1 MAYLEMREI
10 TKRFPGVQA
19 LDRVNLAVE
28 SGEIHALLGENGAGK
43 STLVKI
49 LAGAYQKDAGSILLR
64 LVGRMDLHRLPV
76 QQY

>member
-1 MAYLEMREI
+1 MREI

-19 LDRVNLAVE
+19 LDRVNLSVK

-49 LAGAYQKDAGSILLR
+49 LAGAYQKDAGSILLDGQA
-64 LVGRMDLHRLPV
+64 VEIHSAHQA